1 MGQLSVEQFANEL
14 GLLPA
19 VLLEQ
24 LKAAGVNKVLA
35 EDSLT
40 EQDKAQLLDY
50 LRKTHGTTEIK
61 SKVTL
66 TRRQTSEIRKSD
78 STGRARTIQ
87 VEVRKRRVL
96 TKPTSGDSEPA
107 APIAIKSPDVASQQP
122 VREPVIDAE
131 QLALRSEEARKQ
143 AELIARQ
150 VEEIKQKKA
159 RKKTGIT
166 DEVKQ
171 KEEEEEESKGVSGE
185 ASALE
190 KQVPPI
196 SAASDVA
203 TQSETAKKLEP
214 DLQTEAQ
221 SHPGSTDG
229 TLHKP
234 IVKPEEKADKKKKQ
248 AKQQVVWKD
257 ESTKK
262 RGVKTR
268 GDLSAGQGWRTR
280 RDKHSKPTHVDDQNI
295 HGFSAP
301 TEPIVR
307 EIMVPETI
315 SVSAL
320 AQKMSVKAADV
331 IKVLMKMGSMVTI
344 NQMLDQDTGMIVVE
358 EMGHIAKHAEL
369 DNPENFLV
377 DRETSDVEVEL
388 APRAPVVTVMGHV
401 DHGKTSLLD
410 YIRRTRVAGGEAGGI
425 TQHIGAYHV
434 ETDHGM
440 ITFLDTPGHEA
451 FTAMRARGTK
461 ITDIVILV
469 VAADDGVMPQTV
481 EAIHHAKAAK
491 IPIIVAVNKIDKP
504 EANAERIRHEL
515 VANAVIPEDW
525 GGDTM
530 FVEVSAKTGQGV
542 DSLLESIL
550 LQAEVLELTAPI
562 NTPAKGVVIESRLD
576 KGRGPVATILV
587 QSGTL
592 KRGDVLLAGAVFG
605 KVRAMNDETGK
616 AIKQAGTSI
625 PVEIQGLS
633 EVPEAGEFV
642 FVLDDERKA
651 REIAL
656 FRQGKYRDVKF
667 AKQHAAKLENVFDQQ
682 ADVKILDLIIKADVQ
697 GSCEALAY
705 ALHKLSTDEVKI
717 NIIHS
722 GVGAIIESDV
732 NLSLASKAVIIGFNV
747 RADASARKLIA
758 SSGVDVRYY
767 NIIYEAVD
775 EIKAALSGM
784 MSPDRKESI
793 QGLVEIREIY
803 RIPKVGIVAGCYVSE
818 GIVKRNSLIRVLRD
832 GLVIHSCELDSL
844 KRFKD
849 DVKEVR
855 EGFECGL
862 SLKNYNDIQVGD
874 QLEAYEIVETARFL

>member
-1 MGQLSVEQFANEL
+1 MAQMSVEQFANEL

-24 LKAAGVNKVLA
+24 LKAAGVKKTLA

-50 LRKTHGTTEIK
+50 LRKTHGATETR
-61 SKVTL
+61 SKITL

-78 STGRARTIQ
+78 STGRPRTIQ
-87 VEVRKRRVL
+87 VEVRKRRVVA
-96 TKPTSGDSEPA
+96 KPGMTDEAEASPETAKPLEA
-107 APIAIKSPDVASQQP
+107 APAIKEP
-122 VREPVIDAE
+122 VPVIDAE
-131 QLALRSEEARKQ
+131 QLALRNEEARKQ

-150 VEEIKQKKA
+150 TEEIKQKRA
-159 RKKTGIT
+159 RKKAETEEEIKKKT
-166 DEVKQ
+166 AEPEAEVKTAPPVT
-171 KEEEEEESKGVSGE
+171 KPAPPVEPE
-185 ASALE
+185 AAI
-190 KQVPPI
+190 PP
-196 SAASDVA
+196 A
-203 TQSETAKKLEP
+203 TAKKAEP
-214 DLQTEAQ
+214 EQRTDDT
-221 SHPGSTDG
+221 HPGSTDG

-234 IVKPEEKADKKKKQ
+234 AVKSEEKAEKKKKQ
-248 AKQQVVWKD
+248 TKQQQVVWKD
-257 ESTKK
+257 ESVKK
-262 RGVKTR
+262 RSVKTR
-268 GDLSAGQGWRTR
+268 GGDLSSNQQGWRTR
-280 RDKHSKPTHVDDQNI
+280 RDKHSKPAHAEEQNI
-295 HGFSAP
+295 HAFSAP

-344 NQMLDQDTGMIVVE
+344 NQMLDQDTAMIVVE
-358 EMGHIAKHAEL
+358 EMGHIAKYAEI
-369 DNPENFLV
+369 DNPENFLT
-377 DRETSDVEVEL
+377 DHEASAEAVEL
-388 APRAPVVTVMGHV
+388 LPRAPVVTVMGHV

-440 ITFLDTPGHEA
+440 VTFLDTPGHEA

-469 VAADDGVMPQTV
+469 VAADDGVMPQTI

-515 VANAVIPEDW
+515 VAHEVVPEDW

-530 FVEVSAKTGQGV
+530 FVEVSAKTGQGI
-542 DSLLESIL
+542 DALLESIL
-550 LQAEVLELTAPI
+550 LQAEVLELKAPAKTA
-562 NTPAKGVVIESRLD
+562 AKGVVIESRLD

-592 KRGDVLLAGAVFG
+592 YRGDVLLAGAVFG
-605 KVRAMNDETGK
+605 KVRAMNDENGK

-633 EVPEAGEFV
+633 EVPEAGETV
-642 FVLDDERKA
+642 LVLDDERKA

-656 FRQGKYRDVKF
+656 FRQGKYRDVKL
-667 AKQHAAKLENVFDQQ
+667 AKQQAAKLENVFDQQ
-682 ADVKILDLIIKADVQ
+682 EDVKVLSLIIKADVQ

-705 ALHKLSTDEVKI
+705 ALQKISTDEVKV

-758 SSGVDVRYY
+758 STGVDVRYY

-775 EIKAALSGM
+775 EIKAALSGL
-784 MSPDRKESI
+784 MSPERKESI
-793 QGLVEIREIY
+793 TGLIDIREIY
-803 RIPKVGIVAGCYVSE
+803 RIPKVGTVAGCYVLD
-818 GIVKRNSLIRVLRD
+818 GFVKRNSLVRVLRD

-862 SLKNYNDIQVGD
+862 SLRNFNDIQVGD
-874 QLEAYEIVETARFL
+874 QLEVYEIVETARSL